1 MNRIRFLVS
10 HYAVFNPVKKVIK
23 KIAIICLALFLGFAI
38 LPRLTLAQAPA
49 FLESRIARLETEN
62 FQLRSQMNRIESQLA
77 QLSGRGLPQQPSSNR
92 QTPQIPSGT
101 NRRQLLP
108 AERDK
113 MFDRLATLVIEL
125 KERVQTLEA
134 QVAALK
140 K

>member
-1 MNRIRFLVS
+1 M
-10 HYAVFNPVKKVIK
+10 IK
-23 KIAIICLALFLGFAI
+23 KIGIICLVLFLAFAI

-49 FLESRIARLETEN
+49 FLESRIVRLETEN
-62 FQLRSQMNRIESQLA
+62 FQLRSQMQRIESQLA
-77 QLSGRGLPQQPSSNR
+77 QLSGQRLPQQPSSNR
-92 QTPQIPSGT
+92 RTPQVHSGT

-108 AERDK
+108 AEREQ

-140 K
+140 KQQG